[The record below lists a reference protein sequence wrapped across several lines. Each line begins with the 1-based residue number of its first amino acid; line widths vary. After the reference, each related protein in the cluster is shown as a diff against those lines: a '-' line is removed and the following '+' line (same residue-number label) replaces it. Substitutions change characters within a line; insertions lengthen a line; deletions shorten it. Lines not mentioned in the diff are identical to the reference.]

1 MIREFAPA
9 KVNLFLDVI
18 AKRADG
24 YHDLGTQFQTLDF
37 GDELFGEVRSDGAVT
52 IAYAEDPGYS
62 LEQDLV
68 YKAAALLQKTCGVK
82 LGAAFK
88 MQKRLPQGAGLGG
101 GSSDAAAALRL
112 LNKLWQLGL
121 AMEELEKLGAK
132 LGADVPFLVRGGS
145 AFAEGIGDLLESV
158 DFCSSDF
165 VLVAT
170 PKCFVSTKEAYAG
183 ISPSGAA
190 RWQIFKQ
197 SYKASTLAPFNKF
210 EESVFP
216 KYPEIAALK
225 KRLLALGANSSA
237 MCGSG
242 ASVFATF
249 ESESQAQTALCEVS
263 ASVRFGK
270 VGKFRTERFGLG

>member
-1 MIREFAPA
+1 MMREFAPA

-18 AKRADG
+18 GKRADG
-24 YHDLGTQFQTLDF
+24 YHDLGTLFQTLDF
-37 GDELFGEVRSDGAVT
+37 GDELFGELREDGAVT
-52 IAYAEDPGYS
+52 VAYEVDPGYS

-68 YKAAALLQKTCGVK
+68 YKAAVLLQKTCGVK

-88 MQKRLPQGAGLGG
+88 MEKRLPQGAGLGG

-112 LNKLWQLGL
+112 LNKLWRLGL
-121 AMEELEKLGAK
+121 GMEELERLGAK

-145 AFAEGIGDLLESV
+145 AFAEGIGDLLEPVEFLS
-158 DFCSSDF
+158 DDF

-183 ISPSGAA
+183 IAPSGAA
-190 RWQIFKQ
+190 RWQTFKLG
-197 SYKASTLAPFNKF
+197 YKNAVPAPFNKF

-216 KYPEIAALK
+216 KFPAIAALK
-225 KRLLALGANSSA
+225 GRLLELGASSSA

-249 ESESQAQTALCEVS
+249 GTEALARQALLEVS
-263 ASVRFGK
+263 AETRFAQ
-270 VGKFRTERFGLG
+270 VGKFRTEKFGPA

>member
-1 MIREFAPA
+1 MMREFAPA

-18 AKRADG
+18 GERADG

-37 GDELFGEVRSDGAVT
+37 GDELFGELRSDCAVT
-52 IAYAEDPGYS
+52 VAYAEDPGYS

-68 YKAAALLQKTCGVK
+68 YKAALLLQKTCGVK

-88 MQKRLPQGAGLGG
+88 MEKRLPQGAGLGG

-112 LNKLWQLGL
+112 LNKLWRLGL
-121 AMEELEKLGAK
+121 AMEDLEKLGAK

-145 AFAEGIGDLLESV
+145 AFAEGIGDLLEPV
-158 DFCSSDF
+158 DFSSSDF

-183 ISPSGAA
+183 ISLSGAA
-190 RWQIFKQ
+190 RWQTFKQ
-197 SYKASTLAPFNKF
+197 HYKASTLAPFNKF

-216 KYPEIAALK
+216 KYPEIAELK
-225 KRLLALGANSSA
+225 KRLLSLGATSSA

-249 ESESQAQTALCEVS
+249 ESEALAQKALLEVY
-263 ASVRFGK
+263 ANVRFGE